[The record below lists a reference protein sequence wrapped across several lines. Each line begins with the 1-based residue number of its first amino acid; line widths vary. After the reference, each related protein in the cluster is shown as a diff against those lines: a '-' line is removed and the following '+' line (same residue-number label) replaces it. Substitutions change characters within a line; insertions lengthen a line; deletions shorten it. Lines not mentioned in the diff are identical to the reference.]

1 MSQNRVAELHWRAH
15 NAKNREEAQK
25 ILAEAS
31 LLQLLDA
38 KLNGNQRRDP

>member
-1 MSQNRVAELHWRAH
+1 MTQDRVLQLQRRAA

-31 LLQLLDA
+31 LLQLLDVQ
-38 KLNGNQRRDP
+38 LNGNQRRDP

>member
-1 MSQNRVAELHWRAH
+1 MSQNRVAELQWRAH

-38 KLNGNQRRDP
+38 RLNGNQRRQP

>member
-1 MSQNRVAELHWRAH
+1 MSQNRVAELQMRAH

-31 LLQLLDA
+31 LLQHLDA
-38 KLNGNQRRDP
+38 RLNGNQRRNP

>member
-1 MSQNRVAELHWRAH
+1 MSQNRVAELHSRAH

-31 LLQLLDA
+31 LLQLLDVQ
-38 KLNGNQRRDP
+38 LRGNQRSNP

>member
-1 MSQNRVAELHWRAH
+1 MSQNRVAELQWRAH

-25 ILAEAS
+25 ILTEAS
-31 LLQLLDA
+31 LSQLLDG